1 MADDPNKRGKA
12 DRSRQSKQEHEVR
25 YQARKAAKSG
35 SGSESRQAKAG
46 SRSATELDLAF
57 TLKRSAEARAS
68 LPRRRARP
76 RRLPA

>member
-46 SRSATELDLAF
+46 SRPG
-57 TLKRSAEARAS
+57 RSS
-68 LPRRRARP
+68 TPRSR
-76 RRLPA
+76 